1 MNKNIN
7 GYKRTLIFPEDS
19 WFLHRSPCVYTFI
32 YICMYV
38 CIHLVFMYNA
48 TLYIEGSL
56 TWSLKNQRFRIAH
69 CIMHI
74 YVLPAIFCPQVDVK
88 YSRYLK
94 NKGFLYHDGWGKW
107 LFFEGTMSGNVIRKC
122 FDILNP
128 ICLHWLVSTT
138 FWFFHKL
145 N

>member
-19 WFLHRSPCVYTFI
+19 WFLHTYFSRFI

-94 NKGFLYHDGWGKW
+94 NKGFCT
-107 LFFEGTMSGNVIRKC
+107 TMVEENDYSLKVLCQATWCGNVLTPLIPFVC
-122 FDILNP
+122 IG
-128 ICLHWLVSTT
+128 
-138 FWFFHKL
+138 
-145 N
+145 